1 MGQDGVVS
9 MEIKAQA
16 GQLKS
21 SGLIPRRAVTFFPS
35 LKHPDWLL
43 YPPSS
48 LFWGYWGG
56 FSFGVKWLVCEADC

>member
-16 GQLKS
+16 GQLMN
-21 SGLIPRRAVTFFPS
+21 SGLIPSRTVTFSSP

-43 YPPSS
+43 DTPSS
-48 LFWGYWGG
+48 LVWGLLGRLFLLG
-56 FSFGVKWLVCEADC
+56 